1 MSNKRTLLLVMGGLL
16 LAAPLALAGA
26 AGEAAA
32 AEPVTLTVWTTAN
45 VEAFP
50 DGQNE
55 NNNEIHSFLQEQIG
69 YQLDWLIGSREEQL
83 AKLSL
88 LIASGDP
95 PDLMTPLPPSFFG
108 ELIEQRVLLPLDDLI
123 DSHGAVFNTIV
134 PESLWASAKAGGQLF
149 GVPQEGAVQS
159 HGGPLMRQDWLEEAG
174 LEAPVTVEDYVNV
187 LRAFKRNH
195 PDSIPMTG
203 NAWGVRG
210 GISPFCGY
218 YGACTTFIERD
229 GKVVDT
235 RVQPET
241 RELLALL
248 RGLVE
253 EGLLDQ
259 EYVINKGQQINE
271 KVASGKVGMW
281 SSSPWSLRDLLPA
294 FEENNPGARYLF
306 IAPAVDRQGQ
316 AGVRQREPVRGFSVI
331 AVDSEHPEEA
341 MDFLAQ
347 YAGREDIQDFVSY
360 GIENVHYTVRDD
372 GLKEVTPEAE
382 TRKYNIYYVAWN
394 TVQGHLDR
402 AKLKHYWPVYEPTF
416 KYSLYPEIVAYAP
429 PIKAYEEVKQSL
441 TDLTNETFDK
451 IILGQLPLAAFD
463 DYVQQWEKL
472 GGATA
477 LKAVAD
483 WWASVQ

>member
-1 MSNKRTLLLVMGGLL
+1 MSNKRMFALVVGGLI

-26 AGEAAA
+26 SGEAAV
-32 AEPVTLTVWTTAN
+32 AEPITLTVWTTAN

-50 DGQNE
+50 DGQDE
-55 NNNEIHSFLQEQIG
+55 NNNEIHSFLQEQTG
-69 YQLDWLIGSREEQL
+69 YQLHWLIGSRESQL

-95 PDLMTPLPPSFFG
+95 PDLMSPLPPAFFG
-108 ELIEQRVLLPLDDLI
+108 ELINQRVLLPLEDLI
-123 DSHGAVFNTIV
+123 QSHGAVFNTIV
-134 PESLWASAKAGGQLF
+134 PENLWASAKADGTIF

-159 HGGPLMRQDWLEEAG
+159 HGGPLMRQDWLDEAG
-174 LEAPVTVEDYVNV
+174 LAPPATVDDYVNV
-187 LRAFKRNH
+187 LRAFKSSH
-195 PDSIPMTG
+195 PDAIPMTG

-218 YGACTTFIERD
+218 YGACTTYIEKA
-229 GKVVDT
+229 GEVVDT

-241 RELLALL
+241 KEFLALL

-253 EGLLDQ
+253 EGLLDL
-259 EYVINKGQQINE
+259 EYVINKQQNINE

-294 FEENNPGARYLF
+294 FEENNPSAKYSF
-306 IAPAVDRQGQ
+306 IAPAVDRQGR

-331 AVDSEHPEEA
+331 AVDSAYPEET
-341 MDFLAQ
+341 MDLLAQ
-347 YAGREDIQDFVSY
+347 YAGRQDIQDFVSY
-360 GIENVHYTVRDD
+360 GIENVHYTVRED

-382 TRKYNIYYVAWN
+382 TRKYNIYYVIWN

-402 AKLKHYWPVYEPTF
+402 AKLKHYWDVYEPTF
-416 KYSLYPEIVAYAP
+416 KYSLYPDIVTYAP
-429 PIKAYEEVKQSL
+429 PIKAHEEVKQAL
-441 TDLTNETFDK
+441 ADLTNETFDK

-477 LKAVAD
+477 LAAVAD
-483 WWASVQ
+483 WWASAQ